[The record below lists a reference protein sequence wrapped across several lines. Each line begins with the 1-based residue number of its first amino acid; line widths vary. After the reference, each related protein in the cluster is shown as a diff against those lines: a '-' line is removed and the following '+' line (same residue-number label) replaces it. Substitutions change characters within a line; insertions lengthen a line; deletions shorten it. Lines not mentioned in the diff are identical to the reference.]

1 MQSDTPSDQQRKAIE
16 AGLGP
21 VLVVAGPGA
30 GKTYCLIGRVEYLI
44 SELGFLPERICAVTF
59 TNKAAE
65 EITVRLHRTLGNT
78 GEDLTR
84 GTLHAL
90 CLGIL
95 REYGERVGAR
105 RGFGIADDSYQRL
118 VLRRLGVNRR
128 RLSQLINLF
137 GRRRLQHYSL
147 SDGDEA
153 LHAQY
158 VAELRRKNLVDF
170 DDLIALTWTLFEQE
184 PDIADVVSH
193 RWDYLLV
200 DEFQDLNVTQYAIL
214 KRLALRHRNWFAV
227 GDEEQ
232 SIFSWT
238 GADPGILVTFREE
251 LGVEPIILDHNRRC
265 SRQIFQ
271 AARRLLEHNPVLFE
285 KRITADRESDFPVMS
300 VAFPEEDAEV
310 SWLLED
316 LDADHASSGKRW
328 GDYAILYRQHRVG
341 EFLER
346 HLIRAQ
352 VPCRLPRGRAL
363 MDDPVIAYVIAS
375 ARLMSV
381 ADEDPVAVEA
391 FAELV
396 LPRHLLEQVG
406 ALATPEPDTLLA
418 RLRSFASQQP
428 RSDPDTKKAWRF
440 IYHVENLKA
449 LYQSHDSLAGLV
461 EELLSQRVGSYRN
474 PLEDRADELTD
485 PAAFPGAAELAGDL
499 ARAAAEGGRVWL
511 EPVGGL
517 EVALRGMMLGGG
529 SGWRQGAPRLVSYLE
544 PGDEP
549 GPGDLTVRLQSRG
562 SEAALRLFKA
572 LQLNHAAEFGDMFED
587 FVTFD
592 LETTERDPNT
602 CEVVE
607 LGAVKVVGGRVV
619 DRFHSLVRP
628 DRAISQGARE
638 VHGYG
643 EADLV
648 GQPRF
653 TELWPRFRAFV
664 GSHVLVAHNAQGFDV
679 PVLRRMARGLPGV
692 EDLVFFDTLP
702 LARSLFR
709 ESARLGDLADRFGI
723 ATGRTHHALDDAET
737 LVRVFQALSEAR
749 VSRARKAAL
758 VNLMDFLGLALA
770 LCEPGSRSRE
780 SRLMLELARPYT
792 LGRFSD
798 CLEFYQ
804 TELMVSG
811 QSGPDLEEV
820 IRRLGGPQVMERIRS
835 QRTAAERY
843 PAAVARLQSLVES
856 SQAPTLAESIQL
868 LLERVALSTSEGVEV
883 DPNRV
888 NLLTLH
894 STKGLEFSRVYV
906 VGVEDYQLPGYYPTV
921 DQRQDDIEEA
931 RRLLYVG
938 MTRAQDRLVLSHTA
952 SRFGKPSGGTRFL
965 DEIGLETPSRA

>member
-1 MQSDTPSDQQRKAIE
+1 MQLDTPSDQQRKAIE
-16 AGLGP
+16 ADLGP

-30 GKTYCLIGRVEYLI
+30 GKTYCLIGRVQYLI
-44 SELGFLPERICAVTF
+44 TELGFLPERICAVTF
-59 TNKAAE
+59 TNRAAE
-65 EITVRLHRTLGNT
+65 EITVRLHRTLGSA

-105 RGFGIADDSYQRL
+105 RGFGIADEAYQQL
-118 VLRRLGVNRR
+118 VLRRLGVHRR
-128 RLSQLINLF
+128 RLGHLLNLF

-147 SDGDEA
+147 SEGDEA
-153 LHAQY
+153 LHSQY
-158 VAELRRKNLVDF
+158 LAELRRKNLVDF
-170 DDLIALTWTLFEQE
+170 DDLIALTWTLFEQD
-184 PDIADVVSH
+184 PQVADVVSH

-214 KRLALRHRNWFAV
+214 KRLAARHGNLFAV

-238 GADPGILVTFREE
+238 GADPEVLVTFREE
-251 LGVEPIILDHNRRC
+251 LGVEPIILNRNRRC
-265 SRQIFQ
+265 SRQIFH
-271 AARRLLEHNPVLFE
+271 AARRLLKHNPVLFE
-285 KRITADRESDFPVMS
+285 KQIMADRESDFPVGS
-300 VAFPEEDAEV
+300 VSFPEEDAEA
-310 SWLLED
+310 SWILED
-316 LDADHASSGKRW
+316 LEADHASSGKRW

-346 HLIRAQ
+346 HLIRAKI
-352 VPCRLPRGRAL
+352 PCRLPRGRAL
-363 MDDPVIAYVIAS
+363 MDDPVIAYVVAS
-375 ARLMSV
+375 ARLMGL
-381 ADEDPVAVEA
+381 AEDDPIAVEA

-396 LPRHLLEQVG
+396 LPQHLMEQVR
-406 ALATPEPDTLLA
+406 ALAAPEPDTLLA
-418 RLRSFASQQP
+418 RLRHFASHQS
-428 RSDPDTKKAWRF
+428 RSHPDTKKAWRF

-485 PAAFPGAAELAGDL
+485 PAAYPGAAELASDL
-499 ARAAAEGGRVWL
+499 ARAATDGFRVWL
-511 EPVGGL
+511 EPAGGL
-517 EVALRGMMLGGG
+517 EVALRGMLLGAGG
-529 SGWRQGAPRLVSYLE
+529 TRLISYLE

-549 GPGDLTVRLQSRG
+549 KPGDVTVRLQSG
-562 SEAALRLFKA
+562 ASDTALRLFKA
-572 LQLNHAAEFGDMFED
+572 LELNHAADFGDMFED

-592 LETTERDPNT
+592 LETTERDPNL

-607 LGAVKVVGGRVV
+607 FGAVKVVGGRVV
-619 DRFHSLVRP
+619 DRFHSLVCTERP
-628 DRAISQGARE
+628 ISTGARE
-638 VHGYG
+638 VHGYS

-648 GQPRF
+648 GQPSF
-653 TELWPRFRAFV
+653 AELWPRFRAFV
-664 GSHVLVAHNAQGFDV
+664 GNHVLVAHNAHGFDV
-679 PVLRRMARGLPGV
+679 PVLRRMAQGLPGV

-702 LARSLFR
+702 LARSLYR
-709 ESARLGDLADRFGI
+709 ESARLVDLAARFGI

-737 LVRVFQALSEAR
+737 LVRVFQALNDAR

-758 VNLMDFLGLALA
+758 VNLLDFLGLALA
-770 LCEPGSRSRE
+770 LCPPNSRSE
-780 SRLMLELARPYT
+780 EARLVLELARPYT

-811 QSGPDLEEV
+811 RSGPDLEEV
-820 IRRLGGPQVMERIRS
+820 IRRLGGPQVMDRIRS

-843 PAAVARLQSLVES
+843 PAAVARLQSLVDS
-856 SQAPTLAESIQL
+856 SQALTLAESIQL

-894 STKGLEFSRVYV
+894 STKGLEFSRVYI
-906 VGVEDYQLPGYYPTV
+906 VGVEDYQIPGYYATI
-921 DQRQDDIEEA
+921 DQRKDDIEEA

-938 MTRAQDRLVLSHTA
+938 MTRTRDRLVLSHTA

-965 DEIGLETPSRA
+965 DEIGLETPSPA

>member
-1 MQSDTPSDQQRKAIE
+1 MQLDTPSDQQRKAIE

-30 GKTYCLIGRVEYLI
+30 GKTYCLIGRVQYLI
-44 SELGFLPERICAVTF
+44 TELGFLPERICAVTF
-59 TNKAAE
+59 TNRAAE
-65 EITVRLHRTLGNT
+65 EITVRLHRTLGSA

-95 REYGERVGAR
+95 REYGDRVGAR
-105 RGFGIADDSYQRL
+105 RGFGIADEAYQQL
-118 VLRRLGVNRR
+118 VLRRLGVHRR

-153 LHAQY
+153 LHSQY
-158 VAELRRKNLVDF
+158 LAELRRKNLVDF
-170 DDLIALTWTLFEQE
+170 DDLIVLTWTLFEQD
-184 PDIADVVSH
+184 PQVADVVSH

-214 KRLALRHRNWFAV
+214 KRLALGHGNLFAV

-238 GADPGILVTFREE
+238 GADPEVLVTFREE
-251 LGVEPIILDHNRRC
+251 LGVEPIILNRNRRC
-265 SRQIFQ
+265 SRQIFH
-271 AARRLLEHNPVLFE
+271 AARRLLKHNPVLFE
-285 KRITADRESDFPVMS
+285 KQIMADRESDFPVGS
-300 VAFPEEDAEV
+300 VSFPEEDAEA
-310 SWLLED
+310 SWILED
-316 LDADHASSGKRW
+316 LKADHASSEKRW

-346 HLIRAQ
+346 HLIRAKI
-352 VPCRLPRGRAL
+352 PCRLPRGRAL
-363 MDDPVIAYVIAS
+363 MDDPVIAYVVAS
-375 ARLMSV
+375 ARLMGL
-381 ADEDPVAVEA
+381 AEDDPIAVEA

-396 LPRHLLEQVG
+396 LPRHLMEQVR
-406 ALATPEPDTLLA
+406 ALAAPEPDTLLA
-418 RLRSFASQQP
+418 RLRHFASHQP
-428 RSDPDTKKAWRF
+428 RSHPDAKKAWRF

-485 PAAFPGAAELAGDL
+485 PAAYPGAAELANDL
-499 ARAAAEGGRVWL
+499 ARAATDGSRVWL
-511 EPVGGL
+511 EPAGGL
-517 EVALRGMMLGGG
+517 EVALRGMLLGAGG
-529 SGWRQGAPRLVSYLE
+529 TRLISYLE
-544 PGDEP
+544 PGDAP
-549 GPGDLTVRLQSRG
+549 KPGDVTVRLQSG
-562 SEAALRLFKA
+562 ASDTALRLFKA
-572 LQLNHAAEFGDMFED
+572 LELNHAADFGDMFED

-592 LETTERDPNT
+592 FETTERDPNL

-607 LGAVKVVGGRVV
+607 FGAVKVVGGRVV
-619 DRFHSLVRP
+619 DRFHSLVCPERP
-628 DRAISQGARE
+628 ISTGARE
-638 VHGYG
+638 VHGYS
-643 EADLV
+643 EDDLV
-648 GQPRF
+648 GQPSF
-653 TELWPRFRAFV
+653 AELWPRFRAFV
-664 GSHVLVAHNAQGFDV
+664 GNHVLVAHNAQGFDV
-679 PVLRRMARGLPGV
+679 PVLRRMAQGLAGV

-702 LARSLFR
+702 LARSLYR
-709 ESARLGDLADRFGI
+709 ESARLVDLAARFGI

-737 LVRVFQALSEAR
+737 LVRVFQALNEAR

-758 VNLMDFLGLALA
+758 VNLLDFLGLALA
-770 LCEPGSRSRE
+770 LCPPNSRSE
-780 SRLMLELARPYT
+780 EARLVLELARPYT

-811 QSGPDLEEV
+811 RSGPDLEEV

-835 QRTAAERY
+835 QRTASERY
-843 PAAVARLQSLVES
+843 PAAVARLQSLIES
-856 SQAPTLAESIQL
+856 SQASTLAESIQL

-894 STKGLEFSRVYV
+894 STKGLEFSRVYI
-906 VGVEDYQLPGYYPTV
+906 VGVEDYQIPGYYATI
-921 DQRQDDIEEA
+921 DQRKDDIEEA

-938 MTRAQDRLVLSHTA
+938 MTRARDRLVLSHAA

-965 DEIGLETPSRA
+965 DEIGLETPSPA